1 MTKPLIGLTT
11 SRMQNIA
18 RLPIFSTNI
27 PYAKSVAEAG
37 GIPILIPLCLSDDD
51 LDLLISRVDG
61 ILFTGGYDVDPRR
74 YGNQPHPKVEGV
86 DADRDRMEI
95 HLVQALIHQGKPFF
109 GICRGFQVI
118 NIALGGSLYE
128 DLFEQFSSE
137 IIHDNHDHSR
147 NYLAHNIDVRS
158 GSRLSEFLGIG
169 NVGVNSLHHQGVSRL
184 ARGLQ
189 LSAMAPD
196 RLVEA
201 FELADYPFGLAVQ
214 WHPEE
219 LQEHASMRNLFKAF
233 VQASQSDGSQRKV
246 GERKWL
252 KNINSGR

>member
-1 MTKPLIGLTT
+1 
-11 SRMQNIA
+11 
-18 RLPIFSTNI
+18 
-27 PYAKSVAEAG
+27 
-37 GIPILIPLCLSDDD
+37 
-51 LDLLISRVDG
+51 
-61 ILFTGGYDVDPRR
+61 
-74 YGNQPHPKVEGV
+74 
-86 DADRDRMEI
+86 
-95 HLVQALIHQGKPFF
+95 
-109 GICRGFQVI
+109 
-118 NIALGGSLYE
+118 
-128 DLFEQFSSE
+128 
-137 IIHDNHDHSR
+137 
-147 NYLAHNIDVRS
+147 
-158 GSRLSEFLGIG
+158 
-169 NVGVNSLHHQGVSRL
+169 VGVNSLHHQGVSRL